1 VHELR
6 VETTRKT
13 ELVDVTP
20 RVREVVDGTEGSAVV
35 LYVPHTTA
43 GIVVQAD
50 GGLAVARD
58 VEAALE
64 CIVDESWEWEHT
76 QEEGDRN
83 PWSHVRAALTAS
95 SLTIPLRDGELALG
109 RLQALFF
116 CEFDGP
122 RSRSL
127 YVTIVSERTCRR
139 HRSRGTRWRRGRSWA
154 RGYPVTGKSSPA
166 PAQ

>member
-1 VHELR
+1 MHELHL
-6 VETTRKT
+6 ETTRKT
-13 ELVDVTP
+13 ELVDVTA
-20 RVREVVDGTEGSAVV
+20 RVREVVGGEPGNAAV

-50 GGLAVARD
+50 GGLAVTRD

-64 CIVDESWEWEHT
+64 RIVDEGWEWEHT
-76 QEEGDRN
+76 KEEGDRN
-83 PWSHVRAALTAS
+83 PWSHVRASLTAS

-109 RLQALFF
+109 RLQAIFL

-127 YVTIVSERTCRR
+127 YVTV
-139 HRSRGTRWRRGRSWA
+139 
-154 RGYPVTGKSSPA
+154 V
-166 PAQ
+166 

>member
-1 VHELR
+1 VHELHL
-6 VETTRKT
+6 ETTRKT
-13 ELVDVTP
+13 ELVDVTA
-20 RVREVVDGTEGSAVV
+20 RVREVVDGEPGNAAV

-50 GGLAVARD
+50 GGLAVTRD

-64 CIVDESWEWEHT
+64 RIVDEGWEWEHT
-76 QEEGDRN
+76 KEEGDRN
-83 PWSHVRAALTAS
+83 PWSHVRASLTAS

-109 RLQALFF
+109 RLQAIFL

-127 YVTIVSERTCRR
+127 YVTV
-139 HRSRGTRWRRGRSWA
+139 
-154 RGYPVTGKSSPA
+154 V
-166 PAQ
+166 

>member
-1 VHELR
+1 VQELHLK
-6 VETTRKT
+6 TTRKT
-13 ELVDVTP
+13 ELVDVTQ
-20 RVREVVDGTEGSAVV
+20 RVSEAVAKERGSAVV

-64 CIVDESWEWEHT
+64 RIVDEAWEWEHT
-76 QEEGDRN
+76 KEEGDRN

-109 RLQALFF
+109 PLQTLFF

-127 YVTIVSERTCRR
+127 YLTIL
-139 HRSRGTRWRRGRSWA
+139 
-154 RGYPVTGKSSPA
+154 
-166 PAQ
+166 

>member
-1 VHELR
+1 MHELR
-6 VETTRKT
+6 LETTRKT
-13 ELVDVTP
+13 ELVDVTA
-20 RVREVVDGTEGSAVV
+20 RVREVVGGEPGNAAV

-64 CIVDESWEWEHT
+64 RIVVEEWEWEHT
-76 QEEGDRN
+76 KEEGDRN
-83 PWSHVRAALTAS
+83 PWSHVRASLTAS

-109 RLQALFF
+109 RLQSIFF

-127 YVTIVSERTCRR
+127 YVTIL
-139 HRSRGTRWRRGRSWA
+139 
-154 RGYPVTGKSSPA
+154 
-166 PAQ
+166 

>member
-20 RVREVVDGTEGSAVV
+20 QVREAVAEASGSAVV

-50 GGLAVARD
+50 GGLAVTRD
-58 VEAALE
+58 VESALE
-64 CIVDESWEWEHT
+64 RVVDEGWEWEHT
-76 QEEGDRN
+76 KEGDRN

-95 SLTIPLRDGELALG
+95 SLTIPLREGELALG
-109 RLQALFF
+109 RLQSIFF

-127 YVTIVSERTCRR
+127 FVTV
-139 HRSRGTRWRRGRSWA
+139 
-154 RGYPVTGKSSPA
+154 V
-166 PAQ
+166 

>member
-1 VHELR
+1 MHELH

-13 ELVDVTP
+13 ELVDVTA
-20 RVREVVDGTEGSAVV
+20 RVREVVGGEPGNAAV

-50 GGLAVARD
+50 GGLAVTRD

-64 CIVDESWEWEHT
+64 RIVDEGWEWEHT
-76 QEEGDRN
+76 KEEGDRN
-83 PWSHVRAALTAS
+83 PWSHVRASLTAS

-109 RLQALFF
+109 RLQAIFL

-127 YVTIVSERTCRR
+127 YVTV
-139 HRSRGTRWRRGRSWA
+139 
-154 RGYPVTGKSSPA
+154 V
-166 PAQ
+166 

>member
-6 VETTRKT
+6 LETTRKT
-13 ELVDVTP
+13 ELVDVTT
-20 RVREVVDGTEGSAVV
+20 RVREIVDEEQGSAVV

-50 GGLAVARD
+50 GGLAVAHD

-64 CIVDESWEWEHT
+64 RIVDEGWEWEHT
-76 QEEGDRN
+76 KEEGNRN

-109 RLQALFF
+109 PLQTLFF

-127 YVTIVSERTCRR
+127 YVTVL
-139 HRSRGTRWRRGRSWA
+139 
-154 RGYPVTGKSSPA
+154 
-166 PAQ
+166 

>member
-1 VHELR
+1 VHELHL
-6 VETTRKT
+6 ETTRKT
-13 ELVDVTP
+13 ELVDVTQL
-20 RVREVVDGTEGSAVV
+20 VREAVAGERGNAVV

-58 VEAALE
+58 VEVALE
-64 CIVDESWEWEHT
+64 RVVDEEWEWEHT
-76 QEEGDRN
+76 KEEGDRN

-109 RLQALFF
+109 PLQSIFF

-122 RSRSL
+122 RPRSL
-127 YVTIVSERTCRR
+127 YVTV
-139 HRSRGTRWRRGRSWA
+139 
-154 RGYPVTGKSSPA
+154 V
-166 PAQ
+166 

>member
-1 VHELR
+1 VHELHL
-6 VETTRKT
+6 ETTRKT
-13 ELVDVTP
+13 ELVDVTT
-20 RVREVVDGTEGSAVV
+20 RVREAVTDERGAAAV

-64 CIVDESWEWEHT
+64 QIVDERWDWEHT

-83 PWSHVRAALTAS
+83 PWPHVRAALTAS
-95 SLTIPLRDGELALG
+95 SLTIPLQDGELALG
-109 RLQALFF
+109 RLQSIFF

-127 YVTIVSERTCRR
+127 YVTV
-139 HRSRGTRWRRGRSWA
+139 
-154 RGYPVTGKSSPA
+154 V
-166 PAQ
+166 